1 MEWNWKKILGVALVI
16 IALAMLVFVILSVGA
31 NMAQTG
37 PLVGK
42 INTYKPPY
50 QNHGLFM
57 VITGIASVVVF
68 LGGIVLVSAGR
79 KR

>member
-1 MEWNWKKILGVALVI
+1 MEWNWKKILGVALVL
-16 IALAMLVFVILSVGA
+16 IAVGMMVFVILSVGA
-31 NMAQTG
+31 NMAKTG

-68 LGGIVLVSAGR
+68 LGGIALMSVGR

>member
-16 IALAMLVFVILSVGA
+16 IALGMLVFVILSVGA
-31 NMAQTG
+31 NMAKTG

-42 INTYKPPY
+42 INTYKPPF
-50 QNHGLFM
+50 QNHGLLM

-68 LGGIVLVSAGR
+68 LGGIALVSVGR
-79 KR
+79 KH